1 MNLINLPEN
10 PRIESTEKFIS
21 ETFDLILNVGGVK
34 KKSVSQMAKAQS
46 VKESKDVKKDKP
58 KEKTKVTD
66 VSTRGLFIDM
76 DGDRLVKEVSN
87 MKVITPFEVSS
98 KFKVKISVAKDI
110 LEELWR
116 KGYIMPVSGNNRIRV
131 FKFIGVRQV

>member
-1 MNLINLPEN
+1 M
-10 PRIESTEKFIS
+10 
-21 ETFDLILNVGGVK
+21 GGVK
-34 KKSVSQMAKAQS
+34 KKSVSQMAKAQA
-46 VKESKDVKKDKP
+46 VKESKDVKKDRP

-76 DGDRLVKEVSN
+76 DGDRLVKEVST

-98 KFKVKISVAKDI
+98 RFKVKISVAKDI

-116 KGYIMPVSGNNRIRV
+116 KGYIMPVSGSNRMRV
-131 FKFIGVRQV
+131 FKFIGG